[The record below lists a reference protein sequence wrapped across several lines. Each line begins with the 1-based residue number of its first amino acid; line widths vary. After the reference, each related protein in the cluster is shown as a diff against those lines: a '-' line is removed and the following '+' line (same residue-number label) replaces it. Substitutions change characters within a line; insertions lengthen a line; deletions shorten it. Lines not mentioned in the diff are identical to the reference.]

1 MEETKIALVNE
12 NAVVQR
18 YGDDDY
24 AVYFENADFSIR
36 GTMQDIM
43 QELVDMQKREC
54 GQMRKS
60 DPDYVSFEMNYETD
74 NEGDDELHRWY
85 IDGYPEDENAEGTVI
100 ATVVLTKHGDI
111 ITNWYHNGYRLNA
124 SDLALVEQAKKEA
137 IALYGFSF

>member
-43 QELVDMQKREC
+43 QELVDMQKREI
-54 GQMRKS
+54 RS
-60 DPDYVSFEMNYETD
+60 
-74 NEGDDELHRWY
+74 
-85 IDGYPEDENAEGTVI
+85 
-100 ATVVLTKHGDI
+100 
-111 ITNWYHNGYRLNA
+111 RLC
-124 SDLALVEQAKKEA
+124 
-137 IALYGFSF
+137 